1 MFSNLKIKW
10 KLSILYTITT
20 MTLIFFI
27 SIGIYYFS
35 YYVFINGESRVFNM
49 RVKLFLTQQGIRNQ
63 NTNPMRIERFKEL
76 YVLNKTNGKILQDP
90 YNIGKIRMNKEVTI
104 KKIDD
109 EYILFFVRRNYIIG
123 YPITNSIKILEIL
136 KKILVVFFIISS
148 ITSFIISY
156 FLAQKSLEPIKNIN
170 KRVSEINVSNL
181 DKRLKVVKN
190 GDEINELSIH
200 LNEMLERLEKGFESQ
215 NQFINDVSHELR
227 TPLTNFIGYVQLL
240 KRWGYKDEDILKES
254 LEKLEKTS
262 FYMKDLVEKLLQLS
276 KDIEITN
283 KTIININQKIKSMA
297 KNFEKIYKD
306 FEFKV
311 TEKNELL
318 VDTEEKYLD
327 ILLNILV
334 ENAVK
339 YSKDIKKIEFII
351 DKNSVAIKD
360 YGIGM
365 ENTEKIFDRFY
376 REEPSRNKKIPGFGI
391 GLSIAKKITEALN
404 IEIKVSSTKGKGSEF
419 KLIFKDA

>member
-1 MFSNLKIKW
+1 V
-10 KLSILYTITT
+10 
-20 MTLIFFI
+20 
-27 SIGIYYFS
+27 YYFS
-35 YYVFINGESRVFNM
+35 YYVFINGESRIFNA
-49 RVKLFLTQQGIRNQ
+49 RINLFLTQQNIRNRD
-63 NTNPMRIERFKEL
+63 NNPMKIERFKEL
-76 YVLNKTNGKILQDP
+76 YVLNKINGKVLQDP
-90 YNIGKIRMNKEVTI
+90 YNIGKIDIDRKITI
-104 KKIDD
+104 KKIDN

-123 YPITNSIKILEIL
+123 YPVTNSIKVLEIL
-136 KKILVVFFIISS
+136 KKILIVFFILSS

-200 LNEMLERLEKGFESQ
+200 LNKMLERLERGFESQ

-240 KRWGYKDEDILKES
+240 KRWGYKDEEILKES

-283 KTIININQKIKSMA
+283 KITINVNQKIKSMA
-297 KNFEKIYKD
+297 KNFKKIYKD

-311 TEKNELL
+311 IEKNELL

-351 DKNSVAIKD
+351 DESSVTIKD

-365 ENTEKIFDRFY
+365 DNTEKIFDRFY

-404 IEIKVSSTKGKGSEF
+404 MDIKVLSVKGKGSEF
-419 KLIFKDA
+419 KLIFKDL